1 MAKKKTFEEFR
12 KLKRKA
18 PLHIALVIV
27 LGDLGEYIRDNILK
41 DDNDEFIIDKESE
54 ADRPDVT
61 IKDIRKCDSKSLNDQ
76 PIRFPT
82 TEMHIEELKAQFDE
96 GKTDH
101 FNNKELK

>member
-1 MAKKKTFEEFR
+1 MAKRKAFEEFR

-18 PLHIALVIV
+18 PLHVALIIV

-41 DDNDEFIIDKESE
+41 EGNDEFIIDKESE
-54 ADRPDVT
+54 SDRPDVT
-61 IKDIRKCDSKSLNDQ
+61 IKDIDKPEKSLNDQ

-82 TEMHIEELKAQFDE
+82 TEMHVEEYKDQFNED
-96 GKTDH
+96 KTDH